1 MKLLVKLKKKKEKN
15 KIKINQN
22 KKKNNNNK
30 YNNSNKYNN
39 KIHKVFQV
47 MYLMYNK
54 IILKNHHYHKNQ
66 IL

>member
-22 KKKNNNNK
+22 KKKNNNN
-30 YNNSNKYNN
+30 NKYYN
-39 KIHKVFQV
+39 KIHKIFKV